1 MVAIKSIGKIVS
13 CLTKTEKATL
23 AQNDKAVFDFF
34 KKMTSGYTP
43 KRGKDLPRICFEGSN
58 YEELP
63 SFVRNLV
70 DGLNLKRPNVTV
82 RGRSIKKGEGILGFQ
97 ICDGNKVVGTTSY
110 GLDLNRGE
118 PIQQLRVS
126 IGNGT
131 EKAIS
136 FNSMLNTNLKGKS
149 ALKGDTFVNRKLAKS
164 MGLSDEI
171 IEGVPSFKNISVS
184 EITEQSK
191 SLKNLIANKGNRIH
205 SIDECIP
212 ELTKIASKTGKV
224 TQKSATE
231 AVETILSK
239 MGYNPKDVKL
249 TFLEKKAQHGGAFC
263 QSSGGLELNINMLRN
278 HQDLADVIGHEL
290 THMEDFILL
299 YKYKGADNFRKII
312 GENFDKAWYDK
323 MSKYVDANKRSSS
336 KFSAIEK
343 ELKNGAKSEQA
354 NITGSYS
361 RVKAIF
367 EYINSGLEK
376 NARHT
381 ELVFKGE
388 LKKSKIYRRTSLSE
402 HYGQAPGN
410 YSIDYSLMFKQI
422 DKALNKYGANKG
434 AKFNELYEQSLY
446 MIDNELSALFKQL
459 EEVPAGKARNKIQ
472 NKINEIIKN
481 KHRDFEHLEL
491 KVMQWI
497 QTKLGLQ
504 AIPRSLMF
512 KQIDE
517 ALNKY
522 GANKGAKF
530 NELYEQSLYMI
541 DNELPALFKQLEGL
555 PAGNGKARNGIQNK
569 INEIIKNKHRD
580 FEHLEL
586 KVMQGIQTKLGLQ
599 AIPESQEL
607 MLIAMQRINPEI
619 AEIQKALFEGRP
631 KAEFKELV
639 KKQKKL
645 ISQGYGSQEEFWSK
659 CSEETEKIQRE
670 ILEKDLK
677 PEFDKT
683 DRLVSEAV
691 KLKEQLKNL

>member
-13 CLTKTEKATL
+13 CLTKIEKTTF
-23 AQNDKAVFDFF
+23 AQNDKAMFDFF

-43 KRGKDLPRICFEGSN
+43 KRGRDLPRICFEGSN

-70 DGLNLKRPNVTV
+70 DGLNLKRPNITV

-131 EKAIS
+131 ENAIN
-136 FNSMLNTNLKGKS
+136 FNSILNTNLKGKS

-171 IEGVPSFKNISVS
+171 IEGVPSFKNVSVS

-224 TQKSATE
+224 TQQSATE

-239 MGYNPKDVKL
+239 MGYNPKDVNI
-249 TFLEKKAQHGGAFC
+249 TFLEKKAQAGGAFC

-323 MSKYVDANKRSSS
+323 MSKYVDANKHSSS
-336 KFSAIEK
+336 EFSAIEK
-343 ELKNGAKSEQA
+343 ELKNRAKSEQA
-354 NITGSYS
+354 SISGAYRRT
-361 RVKAIF
+361 KEIF
-367 EYINSGLEK
+367 EYINSGIENK
-376 NARHT
+376 ARQT
-381 ELVFKGE
+381 EQIFKSE
-388 LKKSKIYRRTSLSE
+388 LKKSKIYRRTSLSG

-446 MIDNELSALFKQL
+446 MIDNEL
-459 EEVPAGKARNKIQ
+459 
-472 NKINEIIKN
+472 
-481 KHRDFEHLEL
+481 
-491 KVMQWI
+491 
-497 QTKLGLQ
+497 
-504 AIPRSLMF
+504 
-512 KQIDE
+512 
-517 ALNKY
+517 
-522 GANKGAKF
+522 
-530 NELYEQSLYMI
+530 
-541 DNELPALFKQLEGL
+541 PALFKQLEGL
-555 PAGNGKARNGIQNK
+555 PAGKARNGIQNK
-569 INEIIKNKHRD
+569 INEIIKNKHKD

-586 KVMQGIQTKLGLQ
+586 KVMQGIQTKLGLE

-607 MLIAMQRINPEI
+607 TLIAMQRINPEI

-631 KAEFKELV
+631 TAEFKELV
-639 KKQKKL
+639 KKQKNL
-645 ISQGYGSQEEFWSK
+645 ISQGHGSQEEFWSK
-659 CSEETEKIQRE
+659 FSEETKKIQRE
-670 ILEKDLK
+670 ILENDLK
-677 PEFDKT
+677 PQFEKSDK
-683 DRLVSEAV
+683 LISEAV
-691 KLKEQLKNL
+691 DTKEKLLNAWDDLIDHAKKYGTK

>member
-23 AQNDKAVFDFF
+23 AQNDKPVFDFF

-131 EKAIS
+131 EKAIT

-171 IEGVPSFKNISVS
+171 IEGVPSFKNVSVS

-205 SIDECIP
+205 SIEECIP

-239 MGYNPKDVKL
+239 MGYNPKDVNI

-299 YKYKGADNFRKII
+299 YKYKGADNFGKII
-312 GENFDKAWYDK
+312 GTDFNKAWYDK
-323 MSKYVDANKRSSS
+323 MSKYVDINKRSVSEY
-336 KFSAIEK
+336 SAIEK
-343 ELKNGAKSEQA
+343 ELHNIRKTEQTSISGAYCRIKE
-354 NITGSYS
+354 
-361 RVKAIF
+361 IF
-367 EYINSGLEK
+367 EYINSGIENK
-376 NARHT
+376 ARQT
-381 ELVFKGE
+381 EQIFKSE

-446 MIDNELSALFKQL
+446 MIDNELSALYKQL
-459 EEVPAGKARNKIQ
+459 EEVPAGKARN
-472 NKINEIIKN
+472 E
-481 KHRDFEHLEL
+481 
-491 KVMQWI
+491 
-497 QTKLGLQ
+497 
-504 AIPRSLMF
+504 
-512 KQIDE
+512 
-517 ALNKY
+517 
-522 GANKGAKF
+522 
-530 NELYEQSLYMI
+530 
-541 DNELPALFKQLEGL
+541 
-555 PAGNGKARNGIQNK
+555 IQNK

-599 AIPESQEL
+599 AIPESYEL
-607 MLIAMQRINPEI
+607 TLIAMQRINPEI

-631 KAEFKELV
+631 TAEFKELV
-639 KKQKKL
+639 KKQKQL
-645 ISQGYGSQEEFWSK
+645 ISQGYGSREEFWSK
-659 CSEETEKIQRE
+659 YSEEIEKIQRE
-670 ILEKDLK
+670 ILENDFK
-677 PEFDKT
+677 PEFEKT
-683 DRLVSEAV
+683 D
-691 KLKEQLKNL
+691 KLFSDLMPKKSF

>member
-1 MVAIKSIGKIVS
+1 MIAIKSIGKIIS
-13 CLTKTEKATL
+13 CITKTEKTTL
-23 AQNDKAVFDFF
+23 AQNDKATFDFF

-70 DGLNLKRPNVTV
+70 DGLNLKRPNITV

-149 ALKGDTFVNRKLAKS
+149 ALKCDTFVNRKLAKS

-171 IEGVPSFKNISVS
+171 IEGVQSFKNVSVS

-249 TFLEKKAQHGGAFC
+249 TFLGKQAQHGGAFC

-299 YKYKGADNFRKII
+299 YKYKGADNFGKII
-312 GENFDKAWYDK
+312 GTDFNKAWYDK
-323 MSKYVDANKRSSS
+323 MSKYVDINKRSVSEY
-336 KFSAIEK
+336 SAIEK
-343 ELKNGAKSEQA
+343 ELHNIRKTEQTSISGAYCRIKE
-354 NITGSYS
+354 
-361 RVKAIF
+361 IF
-367 EYINSGLEK
+367 EYINSGIEK
-376 NARHT
+376 NARYT

-388 LKKSKIYRRTSLSE
+388 LKNSKIYRRTSLSE
-402 HYGQAPGN
+402 QYGQGPGN
-410 YSIDYSLMFKQI
+410 YPQDYSFMFERINKS
-422 DKALNKYGANKG
+422 LNKYGSNKG
-434 AKFNELYEQSLY
+434 QKFNELYEQTLY
-446 MIDNELSALFKQL
+446 TIDNELPALFKQFEGL
-459 EEVPAGKARNKIQ
+459 PAGKTRNLIE

-481 KHRDFEHLEL
+481 KHKDFEHLEL
-491 KVMQWI
+491 KIMSGM
-497 QTKLGLQ
+497 QTKLGL
-504 AIPRSLMF
+504 AP
-512 KQIDE
+512 
-517 ALNKY
+517 
-522 GANKGAKF
+522 
-530 NELYEQSLYMI
+530 
-541 DNELPALFKQLEGL
+541 
-555 PAGNGKARNGIQNK
+555 
-569 INEIIKNKHRD
+569 
-580 FEHLEL
+580 
-586 KVMQGIQTKLGLQ
+586 
-599 AIPESQEL
+599 IPEAQEL
-607 MLIAMQRINPEI
+607 TLKAIQRINPEI

-639 KKQKKL
+639 KKQKIL
-645 ISQGYGSQEEFWSK
+645 ISQGYGNREEFWTKVGEESK
-659 CSEETEKIQRE
+659 KIQRE
-670 ILEKDLK
+670 TLENDLR
-677 PEFDKT
+677 PQFDKR
-683 DRLVSEAV
+683 DKLVSEDIDIKKLSDAYDDLINYV
-691 KLKEQLKNL
+691 KKYGTKENTEFLS

>member
-1 MVAIKSIGKIVS
+1 MVTIKSIGKIVS
-13 CLTKTEKATL
+13 FMAKAEETTL
-23 AQNDKAVFDFF
+23 AQGDKAMFDFF

-70 DGLNLKRPNVTV
+70 DGLKLKRPNVTV
-82 RGRSIKKGEGILGFQ
+82 RGRSIQKGEGILGFQ
-97 ICDGNKVVGTTSY
+97 ICDGNKIVGTTSY
-110 GLDLNRGE
+110 GLDLTRGE

-126 IGNGT
+126 LGNGT

-136 FNSMLNTNLKGKS
+136 FNSILNTNLKGKS

-171 IEGVPSFKNISVS
+171 IEGVPSFKNVSAVQIS
-184 EITEQSK
+184 EQSQY
-191 SLKNLIANKGNRIH
+191 LKKLMQNKGNIIH

-239 MGYNPKDVKL
+239 MGYNPKDVNI

-299 YKYKGADNFRKII
+299 YKYKGADNFGKII
-312 GENFDKAWYDK
+312 GADFNKAWYDK
-323 MSKYVDANKRSSS
+323 MSKYVDINKRSVSEYR
-336 KFSAIEK
+336 AIEK
-343 ELKNGAKSEQA
+343 ELH
-354 NITGSYS
+354 NITKTEQTSISGAY
-361 RVKAIF
+361 RRTKEIF
-367 EYINSGLEK
+367 EYINSGIEEK
-376 NARHT
+376 ARQT
-381 ELVFKGE
+381 ERIFKSE

-446 MIDNELSALFKQL
+446 MIDNEL
-459 EEVPAGKARNKIQ
+459 
-472 NKINEIIKN
+472 
-481 KHRDFEHLEL
+481 
-491 KVMQWI
+491 
-497 QTKLGLQ
+497 
-504 AIPRSLMF
+504 
-512 KQIDE
+512 
-517 ALNKY
+517 
-522 GANKGAKF
+522 
-530 NELYEQSLYMI
+530 
-541 DNELPALFKQLEGL
+541 PALFKQLEGL
-555 PAGNGKARNGIQNK
+555 PAGKARNGIQNK
-569 INEIIKNKHRD
+569 INEIIKNKHRN

-607 MLIAMQRINPEI
+607 TLIAMQRINPEI

-631 KAEFKELV
+631 TAEFKELV
-639 KKQKKL
+639 KKQKQL
-645 ISQGYGSQEEFWSK
+645 ISQGYGSRDEFWSK
-659 CSEETEKIQRE
+659 VAEETKKIQRK

-677 PEFDKT
+677 PEFEKT
-683 DRLVSEAV
+683 DKLFSDLIDTKEKLLNAYDDLIGYV
-691 KLKEQLKNL
+691 KKYGTKEGFELLS

>member
-149 ALKGDTFVNRKLAKS
+149 ALKCDTFVNRKLAKS

-171 IEGVPSFKNISVS
+171 IEGVPSFKNVSVS
-184 EITEQSK
+184 EISEQSK

-212 ELTKIASKTGKV
+212 ELAQIAKKTGKV
-224 TQKSATE
+224 TQQSATE

-239 MGYNPKDVKL
+239 MGYNPKDVNI

-299 YKYKGADNFRKII
+299 YKYKGADNFGKII

-323 MSKYVDANKRSSS
+323 MSKYVDANKHSSS
-336 KFSAIEK
+336 EFSAIEK
-343 ELKNGAKSEQA
+343 ELKNRAKSEQA

-446 MIDNELSALFKQL
+446 MIDNEL
-459 EEVPAGKARNKIQ
+459 
-472 NKINEIIKN
+472 
-481 KHRDFEHLEL
+481 
-491 KVMQWI
+491 
-497 QTKLGLQ
+497 
-504 AIPRSLMF
+504 
-512 KQIDE
+512 
-517 ALNKY
+517 
-522 GANKGAKF
+522 
-530 NELYEQSLYMI
+530 
-541 DNELPALFKQLEGL
+541 PALFKQLEGL
-555 PAGNGKARNGIQNK
+555 PAGNGKARNGIQ
-569 INEIIKNKHRD
+569 NKHRD

-631 KAEFKELV
+631 TAEFKELV
-639 KKQKKL
+639 KKQKQL

>member
-1 MVAIKSIGKIVS
+1 MVAIKSIGKIIS
-13 CLTKTEKATL
+13 CITKAEKTTL
-23 AQNDKAVFDFF
+23 PQNDKATFDFF

-70 DGLNLKRPNVTV
+70 DGLNLKHPNVTA
-82 RGRSIKKGEGILGFQ
+82 RARSLKKGEGILGFQ

-136 FNSMLNTNLKGKS
+136 FNSILNTNLKGKS

-171 IEGVPSFKNISVS
+171 IEGIPSFKNISVS

-205 SIDECIP
+205 FIDECIP

-249 TFLEKKAQHGGAFC
+249 TFLGKQAQHGGAFC

-299 YKYKGADNFRKII
+299 YKYKGADNFGKII
-312 GENFDKAWYDK
+312 GTDFNKAWYDK
-323 MSKYVDANKRSSS
+323 MSKYVDINKRSVSEY
-336 KFSAIEK
+336 SAIEK
-343 ELKNGAKSEQA
+343 ELHNIRKTEQTSISGAYCRIKE
-354 NITGSYS
+354 
-361 RVKAIF
+361 IF
-367 EYINSGLEK
+367 EYINSGIENK
-376 NARHT
+376 ARQT
-381 ELVFKGE
+381 ERIFKSE

-446 MIDNELSALFKQL
+446 MIDNEL
-459 EEVPAGKARNKIQ
+459 
-472 NKINEIIKN
+472 
-481 KHRDFEHLEL
+481 
-491 KVMQWI
+491 
-497 QTKLGLQ
+497 
-504 AIPRSLMF
+504 
-512 KQIDE
+512 
-517 ALNKY
+517 
-522 GANKGAKF
+522 
-530 NELYEQSLYMI
+530 
-541 DNELPALFKQLEGL
+541 PALFKQLEGL
-555 PAGNGKARNGIQNK
+555 PAGKARNGIQNK

-607 MLIAMQRINPEI
+607 TLIALQRINPEI

-631 KAEFKELV
+631 TVEFKELA
-639 KKQKKL
+639 KKQEKL
-645 ISQGYGSQEEFWSK
+645 ISQFYGNREEFGIK
-659 CSEETEKIQRE
+659 VAEETKKIQRE

-677 PEFDKT
+677 PQFEKRDK
-683 DRLVSEAV
+683 LVSEDV
-691 KLKEQLKNL
+691 DIKKLSDAYDDLINYAKKYGTKEKTEFLS

>member
-13 CLTKTEKATL
+13 CLTKIEKTTF
-23 AQNDKAVFDFF
+23 AQNDKAMFDFF

-43 KRGKDLPRICFEGSN
+43 KRGRDLPRICFEGSN

-70 DGLNLKRPNVTV
+70 DGLNLKRPNITV

-171 IEGVPSFKNISVS
+171 IEGVPSFKNVSVS

-249 TFLEKKAQHGGAFC
+249 TFLRKGAQEGGSFC
-263 QSSGGLELNINMLRN
+263 SSTGGLALNLNQLRT
-278 HQDLADVIGHEL
+278 HQDLADIIGHEL
-290 THMEDFILL
+290 THMEDFIIF
-299 YKYKGADNFRKII
+299 YKHKGADNFRKII
-312 GENFDKAWYDK
+312 GEDCDKAWYDK
-323 MSKYVDANKRSSS
+323 MSKYVDKNKRTSSELDT
-336 KFSAIEK
+336 IEK
-343 ELKNGAKSEQA
+343 ELRNRAKRESA
-354 NITGSYS
+354 NISGPYS
-361 RVKAIF
+361 RVKENF
-367 EYINSGLEK
+367 EYINSDLEK
-376 NARHT
+376 NARYT

-388 LKKSKIYRRTSLSE
+388 LKNSKIYRKTSFSKQ
-402 HYGQAPGN
+402 YGQAPGN
-410 YSIDYSLMFKQI
+410 YPQDYSLMFKRI
-422 DKALNKYGANKG
+422 DKALNKYGASKG
-434 AKFNELYEQSLY
+434 Q
-446 MIDNELSALFKQL
+446 
-459 EEVPAGKARNKIQ
+459 
-472 NKINEIIKN
+472 
-481 KHRDFEHLEL
+481 
-491 KVMQWI
+491 
-497 QTKLGLQ
+497 
-504 AIPRSLMF
+504 
-512 KQIDE
+512 
-517 ALNKY
+517 
-522 GANKGAKF
+522 KF

-555 PAGNGKARNGIQNK
+555 PAGKARNGIQNK

-607 MLIAMQRINPEI
+607 TLIAMQRINPGI

-631 KAEFKELV
+631 TAEFKELV
-639 KKQKKL
+639 KKQKQL
-645 ISQGYGSQEEFWSK
+645 ISQGYGSREEFWSK
-659 CSEETEKIQRE
+659 VAEETKKFQRE
-670 ILEKDLK
+670 ILENDLK
-677 PEFDKT
+677 PQFEKIDK
-683 DRLVSEAV
+683 LISEAV
-691 KLKEQLKNL
+691 DTKEKLLNTWDDLIDHAKKYEPK

>member
-34 KKMTSGYTP
+34 KKMTSCYTP

-70 DGLNLKRPNVTV
+70 DGLNLKRPNITV

-149 ALKGDTFVNRKLAKS
+149 ALKCDTFVNRKLAKS

-171 IEGVPSFKNISVS
+171 IEGVPSFKNVSVS

-205 SIDECIP
+205 SIDECIH
-212 ELTKIASKTGKV
+212 ELAQIAKKTGKV
-224 TQKSATE
+224 TQQSAIE

-249 TFLEKKAQHGGAFC
+249 TFLEKRAQEGGSFC
-263 QSSGGLELNINMLRN
+263 QSTGGLSLNLNQLKN

-290 THMEDFILL
+290 THMEDFVLF

-323 MSKYVDANKRSSS
+323 MSKYVDANKHSSS

-343 ELKNGAKSEQA
+343 ELKNRAKSEQA
-354 NITGSYS
+354 NISGSYN
-361 RVKAIF
+361 RVKAKF

-376 NARHT
+376 NARYT

-388 LKKSKIYRRTSLSE
+388 LKNSKIYRRTSLSKQ
-402 HYGQAPGN
+402 YGQGPGN
-410 YSIDYSLMFKQI
+410 YPQDYSLMFKQI
-422 DKALNKYGANKG
+422 NKALNKYGANKG
-434 AKFNELYEQSLY
+434 QKFNELYEQTLY
-446 MIDNELSALFKQL
+446 TID
-459 EEVPAGKARNKIQ
+459 
-472 NKINEIIKN
+472 
-481 KHRDFEHLEL
+481 D
-491 KVMQWI
+491 
-497 QTKLGLQ
+497 
-504 AIPRSLMF
+504 
-512 KQIDE
+512 
-517 ALNKY
+517 
-522 GANKGAKF
+522 
-530 NELYEQSLYMI
+530 
-541 DNELPALFKQLEGL
+541 ELPALFKQFEEL
-555 PAGNGKARNGIQNK
+555 PAGKARNGIENK

-607 MLIAMQRINPEI
+607 TVRAIQRMNPEI

-631 KAEFKELV
+631 TAEFKELV

-645 ISQGYGSQEEFWSK
+645 ISQGYGSRDEFWSK
-659 CSEETEKIQRE
+659 VAEETKKIQRE

-677 PEFDKT
+677 PEFEKT
-683 DRLVSEAV
+683 D
-691 KLKEQLKNL
+691 KLFSDLIDAKEKLLNAYDDLISYAKKYGTKEGFEHLSKPNLGLLKFENA

>member
-13 CLTKTEKATL
+13 CLTKIEKTTF
-23 AQNDKAVFDFF
+23 AQNDKAMFDFF

-43 KRGKDLPRICFEGSN
+43 KRGRDLPRICFEGSN

-70 DGLNLKRPNVTV
+70 DGLNLKRPNITV

-171 IEGVPSFKNISVS
+171 IEGVPSFKNVSVS

-249 TFLEKKAQHGGAFC
+249 TFLRKGAQEGGSFC
-263 QSSGGLELNINMLRN
+263 SSTGGLALNLNQLRT
-278 HQDLADVIGHEL
+278 HQDLADIIGHEL
-290 THMEDFILL
+290 THMEDFIIF
-299 YKYKGADNFRKII
+299 YKHKGADNFRKII
-312 GENFDKAWYDK
+312 GEDCDKAWYDK
-323 MSKYVDANKRSSS
+323 MSKYVDKNKRTSSELDT
-336 KFSAIEK
+336 IEK
-343 ELKNGAKSEQA
+343 ELRNRAKRESA
-354 NITGSYS
+354 NISGPYS
-361 RVKAIF
+361 RVKENF
-367 EYINSGLEK
+367 EYINSDLEK
-376 NARHT
+376 NARYT

-388 LKKSKIYRRTSLSE
+388 LKNSKIYRKTSFSKQ
-402 HYGQAPGN
+402 YGQAPGN
-410 YSIDYSLMFKQI
+410 YPQDYSLMFKRI
-422 DKALNKYGANKG
+422 DKALNKYGASKG
-434 AKFNELYEQSLY
+434 Q
-446 MIDNELSALFKQL
+446 
-459 EEVPAGKARNKIQ
+459 
-472 NKINEIIKN
+472 
-481 KHRDFEHLEL
+481 
-491 KVMQWI
+491 
-497 QTKLGLQ
+497 
-504 AIPRSLMF
+504 
-512 KQIDE
+512 
-517 ALNKY
+517 
-522 GANKGAKF
+522 KF

-555 PAGNGKARNGIQNK
+555 PAGKARNGIQNK

-607 MLIAMQRINPEI
+607 TLIAMQRINPGI

-631 KAEFKELV
+631 TAEFKELV
-639 KKQKKL
+639 KKQKQL
-645 ISQGYGSQEEFWSK
+645 ISQGYGSREEFWSK
-659 CSEETEKIQRE
+659 VAEETKKFQRE
-670 ILEKDLK
+670 ILENDLK
-677 PEFDKT
+677 PQFEKIDK
-683 DRLVSEAV
+683 LISEAV
-691 KLKEQLKNL
+691 DTKEKLLNTWDDLIDHAKKYETK

>member
-13 CLTKTEKATL
+13 FMAKAEETTL
-23 AQNDKAVFDFF
+23 AQGDKAMFDFF

-70 DGLNLKRPNVTV
+70 DGLNLKRPNITV

-126 IGNGT
+126 LGNGT

-136 FNSMLNTNLKGKS
+136 FNSILNTNLKGKS

-171 IEGVPSFKNISVS
+171 IEGVPSFKNVSAVQIS
-184 EITEQSK
+184 EQSQY
-191 SLKNLIANKGNRIH
+191 LKKLMQNKGNIIH

-212 ELTKIASKTGKV
+212 ELAQIAKKTGKV
-224 TQKSATE
+224 TQQSATE

-249 TFLEKKAQHGGAFC
+249 TFLEKRAQEAGSFC
-263 QSSGGLELNINMLRN
+263 QNTGGLSLNLNQLKN
-278 HQDLADVIGHEL
+278 HQDLADIIGHEL
-290 THMEDFILL
+290 THMEDFILF
-299 YKYKGADNFRKII
+299 YKHKGADNFRKII

-323 MSKYVDANKRSSS
+323 MSKYVDANKHSSFE
-336 KFSAIEK
+336 FSAIEK
-343 ELKNGAKSEQA
+343 ELKNRAKSEQA

-361 RVKAIF
+361 RVKANF

-388 LKKSKIYRRTSLSE
+388 LKNSKIYRKTYFSKQ
-402 HYGQAPGN
+402 YGQAPGS
-410 YSIDYSLMFKQI
+410 YPQDYSLMFKRI
-422 DKALNKYGANKG
+422 DKALNKYGAGKG
-434 AKFNELYEQSLY
+434 QKFNELYEQSLY
-446 MIDNELSALFKQL
+446 
-459 EEVPAGKARNKIQ
+459 
-472 NKINEIIKN
+472 
-481 KHRDFEHLEL
+481 
-491 KVMQWI
+491 
-497 QTKLGLQ
+497 T
-504 AIPRSLMF
+504 
-512 KQIDE
+512 
-517 ALNKY
+517 
-522 GANKGAKF
+522 
-530 NELYEQSLYMI
+530 I

-555 PAGNGKARNGIQNK
+555 PAGKARNGIQNK

-586 KVMQGIQTKLGLQ
+586 KVMQGIQTKLGLE

-607 MLIAMQRINPEI
+607 TLKAMQRMNPEI

-631 KAEFKELV
+631 TAEFKELA
-639 KKQKKL
+639 KKQEKL
-645 ISQGYGSQEEFWSK
+645 ISQFYGNREEFGIK
-659 CSEETEKIQRE
+659 VAEETKKIQRE

-677 PEFDKT
+677 PEFEKT
-683 DRLVSEAV
+683 DKLFSDLIDAKEKLLNAYDDLIGYV
-691 KLKEQLKNL
+691 KKYGTKERVELFSQKNQGW

>member
-13 CLTKTEKATL
+13 CLTKIEKTTF
-23 AQNDKAVFDFF
+23 AQNDKAMFDFF

-43 KRGKDLPRICFEGSN
+43 KRGRDLPRICFEGSN

-70 DGLNLKRPNVTV
+70 DGLNLKRPNITV

-249 TFLEKKAQHGGAFC
+249 TFLRKGAQEGGSFC
-263 QSSGGLELNINMLRN
+263 SSTGGLALNLNQLRT
-278 HQDLADVIGHEL
+278 HQDLADIIGHEL
-290 THMEDFILL
+290 THMEDFIIF
-299 YKYKGADNFRKII
+299 YKHKGADNFRKII
-312 GENFDKAWYDK
+312 GEDCDKAWYDK
-323 MSKYVDANKRSSS
+323 MSKYVDKNKRTSSELDT
-336 KFSAIEK
+336 IEK
-343 ELKNGAKSEQA
+343 ELRNRAKRESA
-354 NITGSYS
+354 NISGPYS
-361 RVKAIF
+361 RVKENF
-367 EYINSGLEK
+367 EYINSDLEK
-376 NARHT
+376 NARYT

-388 LKKSKIYRRTSLSE
+388 LKNSKIYRKTSFSKQ
-402 HYGQAPGN
+402 YGQAPGN
-410 YSIDYSLMFKQI
+410 YPQDYSLMFKRI
-422 DKALNKYGANKG
+422 DKALNKYGASKG
-434 AKFNELYEQSLY
+434 Q
-446 MIDNELSALFKQL
+446 
-459 EEVPAGKARNKIQ
+459 
-472 NKINEIIKN
+472 
-481 KHRDFEHLEL
+481 
-491 KVMQWI
+491 
-497 QTKLGLQ
+497 
-504 AIPRSLMF
+504 
-512 KQIDE
+512 
-517 ALNKY
+517 
-522 GANKGAKF
+522 KF

-555 PAGNGKARNGIQNK
+555 PAGKARNGIQNK

-607 MLIAMQRINPEI
+607 TLIAMQRINPGI

-631 KAEFKELV
+631 TAEFKELV
-639 KKQKKL
+639 KKQKQL
-645 ISQGYGSQEEFWSK
+645 ISQGYGSREEFWSK
-659 CSEETEKIQRE
+659 VAEETKKFQRE
-670 ILEKDLK
+670 ILENDLK
-677 PEFDKT
+677 PQFEKIDK
-683 DRLVSEAV
+683 LISEAV
-691 KLKEQLKNL
+691 DTKEKLLNTWDDLIDHAKKYEPK

>member
-70 DGLNLKRPNVTV
+70 DGLNLKRPNITV

-110 GLDLNRGE
+110 GLDLTRGE

-131 EKAIS
+131 EKVLS
-136 FNSMLNTNLKGKS
+136 FNSILNPNLKGKS

-164 MGLSDEI
+164 MGIPDEI
-171 IEGVPSFKNISVS
+171 IETVPAIKNVSAAEIS
-184 EITEQSK
+184 EQSQY
-191 SLKNLIANKGNRIH
+191 LKKLMQNKGNIIH

-212 ELTKIASKTGKV
+212 ELAQIAKKTGKV
-224 TQKSATE
+224 TQQSVTE

-249 TFLEKKAQHGGAFC
+249 TFLGKRAQEAGSFC
-263 QSSGGLELNINMLRN
+263 QRTGGLSLNLNQLKN
-278 HQDLADVIGHEL
+278 HQDLADIIGHEL
-290 THMEDFILL
+290 THMEDFILF
-299 YKYKGADNFRKII
+299 YKHKGADNFRKLI

-323 MSKYVDANKRSSS
+323 MSKYVDANKHSSS

-343 ELKNGAKSEQA
+343 ELKNRAKSEQA
-354 NITGSYS
+354 NISGSYN
-361 RVKAIF
+361 RVKANF

-376 NARHT
+376 NARYT

-388 LKKSKIYRRTSLSE
+388 LKNSKIYRKTSISNS
-402 HYGQAPGN
+402 YGQAPGN
-410 YSIDYSLMFKQI
+410 YPQDYSLMFKRINKTLNQYGSN
-422 DKALNKYGANKG
+422 KAQ
-434 AKFNELYEQSLY
+434 KFNELYEQTLY
-446 MIDNELSALFKQL
+446 TIDNELPSLFKQL
-459 EEVPAGKARNKIQ
+459 EELPAGKTRN
-472 NKINEIIKN
+472 
-481 KHRDFEHLEL
+481 
-491 KVMQWI
+491 
-497 QTKLGLQ
+497 
-504 AIPRSLMF
+504 AI
-512 KQIDE
+512 E
-517 ALNKY
+517 T
-522 GANKGAKF
+522 
-530 NELYEQSLYMI
+530 
-541 DNELPALFKQLEGL
+541 
-555 PAGNGKARNGIQNK
+555 K

-586 KVMQGIQTKLGLQ
+586 KVMQGIQTKLGLE

-607 MLIAMQRINPEI
+607 TLKAMQRMNPEI

-631 KAEFKELV
+631 TVEFKELA
-639 KKQKKL
+639 KKQEKL
-645 ISQGYGSQEEFWSK
+645 ISQFYGNREEFGIK
-659 CSEETEKIQRE
+659 VAEETKKIQRE

-677 PEFDKT
+677 PQFEKSDK
-683 DRLVSEAV
+683 LVSEVVDV
-691 KLKEQLKNL
+691 KEKLINAYDDLINNAKKYGTKEGFTLLS

>member
-13 CLTKTEKATL
+13 FMAKAEETTL
-23 AQNDKAVFDFF
+23 AQGDKAMFDFF

-70 DGLNLKRPNVTV
+70 DGLNLKRPNITV

-149 ALKGDTFVNRKLAKS
+149 ALKCDTFVNRKLAKS

-171 IEGVPSFKNISVS
+171 IEGVPSFKNVSVS

-239 MGYNPKDVKL
+239 MGYNPKDVNI
-249 TFLEKKAQHGGAFC
+249 TFLEKRAQEAGSFC
-263 QSSGGLELNINMLRN
+263 QSTGGLSLNLNQLKN
-278 HQDLADVIGHEL
+278 HQDLADIIGHEL
-290 THMEDFILL
+290 THMEDFVLF
-299 YKYKGADNFRKII
+299 YKHKGADNFRKII

-323 MSKYVDANKRSSS
+323 MSKYVDANKHSSS
-336 KFSAIEK
+336 RFSAIEK
-343 ELKNGAKSEQA
+343 ELKNRAKSEQA

-361 RVKAIF
+361 RVKANF

-388 LKKSKIYRRTSLSE
+388 LKNSKIYRKTYFSKQ
-402 HYGQAPGN
+402 YGQAPGS
-410 YSIDYSLMFKQI
+410 YPQDYSLMFKRI
-422 DKALNKYGANKG
+422 DKALNKYGAGKG
-434 AKFNELYEQSLY
+434 QKFNELYEQSLY
-446 MIDNELSALFKQL
+446 
-459 EEVPAGKARNKIQ
+459 
-472 NKINEIIKN
+472 
-481 KHRDFEHLEL
+481 
-491 KVMQWI
+491 
-497 QTKLGLQ
+497 T
-504 AIPRSLMF
+504 
-512 KQIDE
+512 
-517 ALNKY
+517 
-522 GANKGAKF
+522 
-530 NELYEQSLYMI
+530 I

-555 PAGNGKARNGIQNK
+555 PAGKARNGIQNK

-607 MLIAMQRINPEI
+607 TLIAMQRINPEI

-631 KAEFKELV
+631 TAKFKELA
-639 KKQKKL
+639 KKQEKL
-645 ISQGYGSQEEFWSK
+645 ISQFYGNREKFGIK
-659 CSEETEKIQRE
+659 VAEETKKIQRE

-677 PEFDKT
+677 PQFEKNDK
-683 DRLVSEAV
+683 LVSEVVDV
-691 KLKEQLKNL
+691 KEKLLNAYDDLINNAKKYGTKEGFELFSQKNQGW

>member
-13 CLTKTEKATL
+13 CLTKTEKTTL

-70 DGLNLKRPNVTV
+70 DGLNLKRPNITV

-171 IEGVPSFKNISVS
+171 IEGVPSFKNVSVS

-224 TQKSATE
+224 TQQSATE

-239 MGYNPKDVKL
+239 MGYNPKDVNI

-323 MSKYVDANKRSSS
+323 MSKYVDANKHSSS
-336 KFSAIEK
+336 EFSAIEK
-343 ELKNGAKSEQA
+343 ELKKSAKSEQA
-354 NITGSYS
+354 SISGAYRRT
-361 RVKAIF
+361 KEIF
-367 EYINSGLEK
+367 EYINSGIEEK
-376 NARHT
+376 ARQT
-381 ELVFKGE
+381 ERIFKSE

-446 MIDNELSALFKQL
+446 MIDNEL
-459 EEVPAGKARNKIQ
+459 
-472 NKINEIIKN
+472 
-481 KHRDFEHLEL
+481 
-491 KVMQWI
+491 
-497 QTKLGLQ
+497 
-504 AIPRSLMF
+504 
-512 KQIDE
+512 
-517 ALNKY
+517 
-522 GANKGAKF
+522 
-530 NELYEQSLYMI
+530 
-541 DNELPALFKQLEGL
+541 PALFKQLEGL
-555 PAGNGKARNGIQNK
+555 PAGNGKARNEIQNK

-586 KVMQGIQTKLGLQ
+586 KVMQGIQTKLGLE

-607 MLIAMQRINPEI
+607 TLIAMQRINPEI

-631 KAEFKELV
+631 TAEFKELV
-639 KKQKKL
+639 KKQKNL
-645 ISQGYGSQEEFWSK
+645 ISQGHGSQEEFWSK
-659 CSEETEKIQRE
+659 FSEETKKIQRE
-670 ILEKDLK
+670 ILENDLK

>member
-1 MVAIKSIGKIVS
+1 MIAIKSIGKIIS
-13 CLTKTEKATL
+13 CITKTEKTTL
-23 AQNDKAVFDFF
+23 AQNDKATFDFF

-70 DGLNLKRPNVTV
+70 DGLNLKRPNITV
-82 RGRSIKKGEGILGFQ
+82 RGRSLKTGEGILGFQ

-126 IGNGT
+126 IGNGK

-149 ALKGDTFVNRKLAKS
+149 ALKCDTFVNRKLAKS

-171 IEGVPSFKNISVS
+171 IEGVPSFKNVSVS

-191 SLKNLIANKGNRIH
+191 SLKNLIANKGNIIH

-212 ELTKIASKTGKV
+212 ELAGIAKKTGKV
-224 TQKSATE
+224 TQQSATE

-290 THMEDFILL
+290 THMEDFVLF

-312 GENFDKAWYDK
+312 GEDFDKAWYDK
-323 MSKYVDANKRSSS
+323 MSKYVDANKHSSS

-343 ELKNGAKSEQA
+343 ELKNRAKSEQA
-354 NITGSYS
+354 NISGSYN
-361 RVKAIF
+361 RVKAKF

-388 LKKSKIYRRTSLSE
+388 LKNSKIYRRTSLSKQ
-402 HYGQAPGN
+402 YGQAPGN
-410 YSIDYSLMFKQI
+410 YPQDYSFMFERINKS
-422 DKALNKYGANKG
+422 LNKYCSNKG
-434 AKFNELYEQSLY
+434 QKFNELYEQTLY
-446 MIDNELSALFKQL
+446 TIDNELPALFKQFEGL
-459 EEVPAGKARNKIQ
+459 PAGKTRNLIE

-481 KHRDFEHLEL
+481 KHKDFEHLEL
-491 KVMQWI
+491 KIMSGM
-497 QTKLGLQ
+497 QTKLGL
-504 AIPRSLMF
+504 AP
-512 KQIDE
+512 
-517 ALNKY
+517 
-522 GANKGAKF
+522 
-530 NELYEQSLYMI
+530 
-541 DNELPALFKQLEGL
+541 
-555 PAGNGKARNGIQNK
+555 
-569 INEIIKNKHRD
+569 
-580 FEHLEL
+580 
-586 KVMQGIQTKLGLQ
+586 
-599 AIPESQEL
+599 IPEAQEL
-607 MLIAMQRINPEI
+607 TLKAMQRINPEI

-639 KKQKKL
+639 KKQKIL
-645 ISQGYGSQEEFWSK
+645 ISQGYGNREEFWTKVGEESK
-659 CSEETEKIQRE
+659 KIQRE
-670 ILEKDLK
+670 TLENDLR
-677 PEFDKT
+677 PQFDKR
-683 DRLVSEAV
+683 DKLVSEDIDIKKLSDAYDDLINYV
-691 KLKEQLKNL
+691 KKYGTKENTEFLS

>member
-1 MVAIKSIGKIVS
+1 MVTIKSIGKIVS
-13 CLTKTEKATL
+13 FMAKAEETTL
-23 AQNDKAVFDFF
+23 AQGDKAMFDFF

-70 DGLNLKRPNVTV
+70 DGLKLKRPNVTV
-82 RGRSIKKGEGILGFQ
+82 RGRSIQKGEGILGFQ

-110 GLDLNRGE
+110 GLDLTRGE

-126 IGNGT
+126 LGNGT

-136 FNSMLNTNLKGKS
+136 FNSILNTNLKGKS

-171 IEGVPSFKNISVS
+171 IEGVPSFKNVSAVQIS
-184 EITEQSK
+184 EQSQY
-191 SLKNLIANKGNRIH
+191 LKKLMQNKGNIIH

-212 ELTKIASKTGKV
+212 ELAQIAKKTGKV
-224 TQKSATE
+224 TQQSATE

-239 MGYNPKDVKL
+239 MGYNPKDIKL
-249 TFLEKKAQHGGAFC
+249 TFLGKRAQELGSFC
-263 QSSGGLELNINMLRN
+263 QSTGGLSLNLNQLKN
-278 HQDLADVIGHEL
+278 HQDLADIIGHEL
-290 THMEDFILL
+290 THMEDFILF

-323 MSKYVDANKRSSS
+323 MSKYVDANKHSSS
-336 KFSAIEK
+336 EFSAIEK
-343 ELKNGAKSEQA
+343 ELKNRAKSEQA

-361 RVKAIF
+361 RVKANF

-381 ELVFKGE
+381 ELVFEGE
-388 LKKSKIYRRTSLSE
+388 LKNSKIYRKTSFSKQ
-402 HYGQAPGN
+402 YGRGPGN
-410 YSIDYSLMFKQI
+410 YPQDYSHMFKQI
-422 DKALNKYGANKG
+422 NKALNKYGANKG
-434 AKFNELYEQSLY
+434 QKFNELYEQTLY
-446 MIDNELSALFKQL
+446 TID
-459 EEVPAGKARNKIQ
+459 
-472 NKINEIIKN
+472 
-481 KHRDFEHLEL
+481 D
-491 KVMQWI
+491 
-497 QTKLGLQ
+497 
-504 AIPRSLMF
+504 
-512 KQIDE
+512 
-517 ALNKY
+517 
-522 GANKGAKF
+522 
-530 NELYEQSLYMI
+530 
-541 DNELPALFKQLEGL
+541 ELPALFKQLEEL
-555 PAGNGKARNGIQNK
+555 PAGKARNGIEDK

-607 MLIAMQRINPEI
+607 TVRAIQRMNPEI

-631 KAEFKELV
+631 TAEFKELV
-639 KKQKKL
+639 KKQKQL
-645 ISQGYGSQEEFWSK
+645 ISQGYGSRDEFWSK
-659 CSEETEKIQRE
+659 VAEETKKIQRE

-677 PEFDKT
+677 PEFEKRDKLFSDLIDT
-683 DRLVSEAV
+683 QEKLLNAYDDLISYV
-691 KLKEQLKNL
+691 KKYGTKEGFALLS

>member
-1 MVAIKSIGKIVS
+1 MVTIKSIGKIVS
-13 CLTKTEKATL
+13 FMAKTEETTL
-23 AQNDKAVFDFF
+23 AQGDKAMFDFF

-43 KRGKDLPRICFEGSN
+43 KRGKDLPRICFEGNN

-70 DGLNLKRPNVTV
+70 DGLKLKRPNVTV
-82 RGRSIKKGEGILGFQ
+82 RGRSIQKGEGILGFQ

-110 GLDLNRGE
+110 GLDLTRGE

-126 IGNGT
+126 LGNGT

-136 FNSMLNTNLKGKS
+136 FNSILNTNLKGKS

-171 IEGVPSFKNISVS
+171 IEGVPSFKNVSAVQIS
-184 EITEQSK
+184 EQSQY
-191 SLKNLIANKGNRIH
+191 LKKLMQNKGNIIH
-205 SIDECIP
+205 SIDECIH
-212 ELTKIASKTGKV
+212 ELAQIAKKTGKV
-224 TQKSATE
+224 TQQSATE

-249 TFLEKKAQHGGAFC
+249 TFLEKRAQEAGSFC
-263 QSSGGLELNINMLRN
+263 QSTGGLSLNLNQLKN
-278 HQDLADVIGHEL
+278 HQDLADIIGHEL
-290 THMEDFILL
+290 THMEDFILF

-323 MSKYVDANKRSSS
+323 MSKYVDANKHSSS
-336 KFSAIEK
+336 EFSAIEK
-343 ELKNGAKSEQA
+343 ELKNRAKSEQA

-361 RVKAIF
+361 RLKANF

-381 ELVFKGE
+381 ELVFEGE
-388 LKKSKIYRRTSLSE
+388 LKNSKIYRKTSFSKQ
-402 HYGQAPGN
+402 YGRGPGN
-410 YSIDYSLMFKQI
+410 YPQDYSHMFKQI
-422 DKALNKYGANKG
+422 NKALNKYGANKG
-434 AKFNELYEQSLY
+434 QKFNELYEQTLY
-446 MIDNELSALFKQL
+446 TID
-459 EEVPAGKARNKIQ
+459 
-472 NKINEIIKN
+472 
-481 KHRDFEHLEL
+481 D
-491 KVMQWI
+491 
-497 QTKLGLQ
+497 
-504 AIPRSLMF
+504 
-512 KQIDE
+512 
-517 ALNKY
+517 
-522 GANKGAKF
+522 
-530 NELYEQSLYMI
+530 
-541 DNELPALFKQLEGL
+541 ELPALFKQLEEL
-555 PAGNGKARNGIQNK
+555 PAGKARNGIEDK

-607 MLIAMQRINPEI
+607 TVRAIQRMNPEI

-631 KAEFKELV
+631 TAEFKELV

-645 ISQGYGSQEEFWSK
+645 ISQGYGSRDEFWSK
-659 CSEETEKIQRE
+659 VAEETKKIQRE

-677 PEFDKT
+677 PEFEKT
-683 DRLVSEAV
+683 DKLFSDLIDAKEKLLNAYDDLIGYV
-691 KLKEQLKNL
+691 KKYGTKEGFALLS

>member
-13 CLTKTEKATL
+13 CLTKIEKTTF
-23 AQNDKAVFDFF
+23 AQGDKAMFDFF

-43 KRGKDLPRICFEGSN
+43 KRGRDLPRICFEGSN

-70 DGLNLKRPNVTV
+70 DGLNLKRPNITV

-131 EKAIS
+131 ENAIN
-136 FNSMLNTNLKGKS
+136 FNSILNTNLKGKS

-171 IEGVPSFKNISVS
+171 IEGVPSFKNVSVS

-191 SLKNLIANKGNRIH
+191 SLKNLIANKGNIIH

-212 ELTKIASKTGKV
+212 ELAQIAKKTGKV
-224 TQKSATE
+224 TQQSATE

-249 TFLEKKAQHGGAFC
+249 TFLEKRAQEAGSFC
-263 QSSGGLELNINMLRN
+263 QNTGGLSLNLNQLKN
-278 HQDLADVIGHEL
+278 HQDLADIIGHEL
-290 THMEDFILL
+290 THMEDFILF
-299 YKYKGADNFRKII
+299 YKHKGADNFRKLI

-323 MSKYVDANKRSSS
+323 MSKYVDANKHSSS

-343 ELKNGAKSEQA
+343 ELKNRAKSEQA
-354 NITGSYS
+354 NISGSYN
-361 RVKAIF
+361 RVKANF

-376 NARHT
+376 NARYT

-388 LKKSKIYRRTSLSE
+388 LKNSKIYRKTSFSKQ
-402 HYGQAPGN
+402 YGQAPGN
-410 YSIDYSLMFKQI
+410 YPQEYSLMFKRV
-422 DKALNKYGANKG
+422 DKALNKYGASKG
-434 AKFNELYEQSLY
+434 QKFNELYEQSLY
-446 MIDNELSALFKQL
+446 
-459 EEVPAGKARNKIQ
+459 
-472 NKINEIIKN
+472 
-481 KHRDFEHLEL
+481 
-491 KVMQWI
+491 
-497 QTKLGLQ
+497 T
-504 AIPRSLMF
+504 
-512 KQIDE
+512 
-517 ALNKY
+517 
-522 GANKGAKF
+522 
-530 NELYEQSLYMI
+530 I
-541 DNELPALFKQLEGL
+541 DNELPTLFKQLEGL
-555 PAGNGKARNGIQNK
+555 PTGKARNGIQNK

-586 KVMQGIQTKLGLQ
+586 KVMQGIQTKLGLE

-607 MLIAMQRINPEI
+607 TLKAMQRMNPEI

-631 KAEFKELV
+631 TVEFKELA
-639 KKQKKL
+639 KKQEKL
-645 ISQGYGSQEEFWSK
+645 ISQFYGNREEFGIK
-659 CSEETEKIQRE
+659 VAEETKKIQRE
-670 ILEKDLK
+670 ILEKDFK
-677 PEFDKT
+677 PQFEKSDK
-683 DRLVSEAV
+683 LISEAV
-691 KLKEQLKNL
+691 DTKEKFLNAWDDLIDYTKKYETK

>member
-13 CLTKTEKATL
+13 CLTKTEKTTL

-171 IEGVPSFKNISVS
+171 IEGVPSFKNVSVS

-239 MGYNPKDVKL
+239 MGYNPKDVNI

-323 MSKYVDANKRSSS
+323 MSKYVDANKHSSS
-336 KFSAIEK
+336 EFSAIEK
-343 ELKNGAKSEQA
+343 ELKNSAKSEQA
-354 NITGSYS
+354 SISGAYRRT
-361 RVKAIF
+361 KEIF
-367 EYINSGLEK
+367 EYINSGIEEK
-376 NARHT
+376 ARQT
-381 ELVFKGE
+381 ERIFKSE

-446 MIDNELSALFKQL
+446 MIDNEL
-459 EEVPAGKARNKIQ
+459 
-472 NKINEIIKN
+472 
-481 KHRDFEHLEL
+481 
-491 KVMQWI
+491 
-497 QTKLGLQ
+497 
-504 AIPRSLMF
+504 
-512 KQIDE
+512 
-517 ALNKY
+517 
-522 GANKGAKF
+522 
-530 NELYEQSLYMI
+530 
-541 DNELPALFKQLEGL
+541 PALFKQLEGL
-555 PAGNGKARNGIQNK
+555 PAGNGKARNEIQNK

-580 FEHLEL
+580 FEYLEL
-586 KVMQGIQTKLGLQ
+586 KVMQGIQTKLGLE

-607 MLIAMQRINPEI
+607 TLIAMQRINPEI

-631 KAEFKELV
+631 TAEFKELV
-639 KKQKKL
+639 KKQKNL
-645 ISQGYGSQEEFWSK
+645 ISQGHGSQEEFWSK
-659 CSEETEKIQRE
+659 FSEETKKIQRE
-670 ILEKDLK
+670 ILENDLK